1 MEILIKIIYL
11 IMSLSILVFLH
22 EMGHYLTARMFK
34 IRVDKFYLFFDFM
47 FPLQNVLK
55 FSIFKKKIG
64 DTEWGLGWFPMGGYV
79 QINGMI
85 DESMDKETM
94 AQPEQPWEFRSK
106 PAWQRLIVMLGGVIV
121 NVILGIV
128 IFWFILSKW
137 GDSYL
142 PTANLKYGIYAD
154 SIALKMGLQNGD
166 KILSIDGKK
175 VENFAAIPGQIILNN
190 AKTIQIER
198 DSQMMDVNIPSG
210 AIGLLAKS
218 KKEGFMSPRTR
229 FWISD
234 VSSGSNALKAGL
246 EKGDRVVMINNK
258 KVEFYDEVKATL
270 KENKST
276 TVAFVIERKGK
287 TITKQVAITD
297 VGTIGVGLGDT
308 IDLKLKSRSY
318 TIVEAFPAAVERSVT
333 TITNYIKGL
342 NQIFLSIVGKSEVK
356 ASDSVGGFASMA
368 KLFPSNWGDWYQFW
382 SITAII
388 SLILAFMNLLPIP
401 ALDGGHALFCLYE
414 MIFRRKPSV
423 KFLEYSQYVGMAILL
438 GLMLFANLNDVYK
451 AWFK

>member
-1 MEILIKIIYL
+1 MEILIEIVYL

-79 QINGMI
+79 QISGMI

-94 AQPEQPWEFRSK
+94 AQPMQPWEFRSK

-121 NVILGIV
+121 NVILGVV
-128 IFWFILSKW
+128 IFWFVLSKW

-154 SIALKMGLQNGD
+154 SIALQMGMKSGD
-166 KILSIDGKK
+166 KIISVDGKI
-175 VENFAAIPGQIILNN
+175 VENFAAIPGQIVLNN
-190 AKTIQIER
+190 AKTIQIIR
-198 DSQMMDVNIPSG
+198 DSQKMDITIPAG
-210 AIGLLAKS
+210 TIGLIAKG
-218 KKEGFMSPRTR
+218 KKEGFMAPRTR
-229 FWISD
+229 FRIVD
-234 VSSGSNALKAGL
+234 ISSGSNALKAGL
-246 EKGDRVVMINNK
+246 EKGDRVIMVNNEK
-258 KVEFYDEVKATL
+258 TEFFDEVKASL
-270 KENKST
+270 KKNKET
-276 TVAFVIERKGK
+276 TVPFVIVRNGK
-287 TITKQVAITD
+287 EITKQVEITKE
-297 VGTIGVGLGDT
+297 GTIGVGLGDT
-308 IDLKLKSRSY
+308 IDLKLKSRDY
-318 TIVEAFPAAVERSVT
+318 TILEAFPAAIDRSVS
-333 TITNYIKGL
+333 TITNYVKGL
-342 NQIFLSIVGKSEVK
+342 NQAFLSLVGKSEVK

-368 KLFPSNWGDWYQFW
+368 KLFPKEWGDWYQFW

-401 ALDGGHALFCLYE
+401 ALDGGHAVFCLYE
-414 MIFRRKPSV
+414 MIFRRKPSE

-438 GLMLFANLNDVYK
+438 SLMLFANLNDVYK

>member
-1 MEILIKIIYL
+1 MEILIEIVYL

-121 NVILGIV
+121 NIILGVV

-154 SIALKMGLQNGD
+154 SIAQQMGLQNGD
-166 KILSIDGKK
+166 KILSVDGKK
-175 VENFAAIPGQIILNN
+175 VENFAAIPGQIILNS

-198 DSQMMDVNIPSG
+198 DSQQMDIKIPSG
-210 AIGLLAKS
+210 IIGKLAKG
-218 KKEGFMSPRTR
+218 KKDGFISPRTR

-246 EKGDRVVMINNK
+246 EKGDRVIMVNNVK
-258 KVEFYDEVKATL
+258 TEYYDEVKATL
-270 KENKST
+270 KKNKET
-276 TVAFVIERKGK
+276 IVPFVIIRNGK
-287 TITKQVAITD
+287 ELTKQVEITKE
-297 VGTIGVGLGDT
+297 GTIGVGLGDT
-308 IDLKLKSRSY
+308 IDLKVKSRSY
-318 TIVEAFPAAVERSVT
+318 SVAEAFPAAVDRSIT
-333 TITNYIKGL
+333 TITNYVKGL
-342 NQIFLSIVGKSEVK
+342 NQLFLSIIGRSEVK
-356 ASDSVGGFASMA
+356 ATDSVGGFASMA
-368 KLFPSNWGDWYQFW
+368 KLFPKEWGDWYQFW
-382 SITAII
+382 TITAII

-414 MIFRRKPSV
+414 IIFRRKPSV

-438 GLMLFANLNDVYK
+438 SLMLFANLNDVYK

>member
-1 MEILIKIIYL
+1 M
-11 IMSLSILVFLH
+11 
-22 EMGHYLTARMFK
+22 
-34 IRVDKFYLFFDFM
+34 
-47 FPLQNVLK
+47 
-55 FSIFKKKIG
+55 
-64 DTEWGLGWFPMGGYV
+64 
-79 QINGMI
+79 
-85 DESMDKETM
+85 
-94 AQPEQPWEFRSK
+94 
-106 PAWQRLIVMLGGVIV
+106 
-121 NVILGIV
+121 ILGVV

-166 KILSIDGKK
+166 KIVSVDGKE

-190 AKTIQIER
+190 AKSIQIIR
-198 DSQMMDVNIPSG
+198 DSQKLDLAIPSG
-210 AIGLLAKS
+210 IIGALAKS

-229 FWISD
+229 FWIMD
-234 VSSGSNALKAGL
+234 VASGGNAQKGGL
-246 EKGDRVVMINNK
+246 EKLDRVVMINNK
-258 KVEFYDEVKATL
+258 PVEFYDEVKLAL
-270 KENKST
+270 KENKSK
-276 TVAFVIERKGK
+276 TVPFVVERKGK
-287 TITKQVAITD
+287 QITKQIAITD
-297 VGTIGVGLGDT
+297 AGTIGVGLGDT
-308 IDLKLKSRSY
+308 FDLKLKSRSY
-318 TIVEAFPAAVERSVT
+318 TIVEAFPAGVDRSVS
-333 TITNYIKGL
+333 TISNYIKGL

-368 KLFPSNWGDWYQFW
+368 KLFPSEWGDWYQFW
-382 SITAII
+382 TITAII

-438 GLMLFANLNDVYK
+438 ALMLFANLNDVYK